1 VELHSNVREEKNMA
15 TTKTTS
21 PSKKRPDLSNPEVVK
36 GLREQAEKLV
46 RTESARRR
54 QRRLHARLSS

>member
-1 VELHSNVREEKNMA
+1 MA
-15 TTKTTS
+15 NTKAPS

-36 GLREQAEKLV
+36 ELREQAEQLV

-54 QRRLHARLSS
+54 RRRLDARLSH